1 MKASFRWICCSRKS
15 YVQILPSEESEE
27 EFPISSM
34 VGAQP
39 EELGGRRST
48 RLLQKRG
55 RVLVHDLPGTNLL
68 PRIQTAVE
76 REGDVIVVSLA
87 GTSAAGPGTAPDPE
101 EEEVVADEVEADAGV
116 EEETEEEEED
126 EEDNPMAP
134 STRLKYNRFKGDGSQ
149 DVDEWLCEFES
160 IALANQEDPD
170 AKRRIFQGLLKG
182 EALQWYQDV
191 PERTRNDWTSFVTL
205 FRRTF
210 REAGGE
216 ARALGKLSRMTMR
229 SSESVRKYSQRVKAL
244 IQKLTTAIAPS
255 VQVEWFVA
263 GFPEEMGFQIRQTR
277 PATLQEAVEAAQN
290 YENSAQSLRK
300 SLKHTEKRGKKIRK
314 ERERRRRHESSSEDS
329 DSTSKSDST
338 SSSSDQSEEDS
349 RGASKRRG
357 GSSRDSRPRRNRE
370 LIKVK
375 VEDDDS
381 RKVMK
386 EMKEIRESIAELNVH
401 LSENRKP
408 RKMIPTSRANVWCAN
423 CGKQGH
429 YPPECTEPRQKR
441 IHYVHPEE
449 EVYFA
454 YPEEEEFQMEEYQ
467 PVYQVQT
474 TYGRGKAPIQIAR
487 PPAGY
492 RIPQNVP
499 GRPMY
504 QKPTHGYCFNCGSP
518 DHYAPNCPFERQ
530 GQGAPRILPC
540 QNCGEYGHTAP
551 QCAKPAQ
558 PRPTFK
564 QVEVPPRE
572 MTGLNY
578 GHSGGIENPDK

>member
-1 MKASFRWICCSRKS
+1 MRASFRWICGRRRSFARI
-15 YVQILPSEESEE
+15 QPSEVSEVESPS
-27 EFPISSM
+27 FSM
-34 VGAQP
+34 VGSQP
-39 EELGGRRST
+39 EDLGGRRST
-48 RLLQKRG
+48 RLIQKRG
-55 RVLVHDLPGTNLL
+55 RILVHSLPPEPGTNLL
-68 PRIQTAVE
+68 PRLQSTVD
-76 REGDVIVVSLA
+76 REGEIIVVSLPETSSA
-87 GTSAAGPGTAPDPE
+87 GAGLTQDPE
-101 EEEVVADEVEADAGV
+101 GEEVLVNEDQEEES
-116 EEETEEEEED
+116 EED
-126 EEDNPMAP
+126 EEDRELMAP
-134 STRLKYNRFKGDGSQ
+134 STRLKYSRFKGDGSQ

-182 EALQWYQDV
+182 EALRWYQDV
-191 PERTRNDWTSFVTL
+191 PDRTRNDWDSFVTL
-205 FRRTF
+205 FQRTF

-229 SSESVRKYSQRVKAL
+229 PTESVRKYSQRVKAL
-244 IQKLTTAIAPS
+244 IQKLTTEIAPS

-277 PATLQEAVEAAQN
+277 PATLGQAVEAAQN

-300 SLKHTEKRGKKIRK
+300 SLKHTEKRGKKIRQ
-314 ERERRRRHESSSEDS
+314 ERERRKRHESSSENS
-329 DSTSKSDST
+329 D
-338 SSSSDQSEEDS
+338 SSSSNNSASSSSGQSEEDS
-349 RGASKRRG
+349 RGASRRRG
-357 GSSRDSRPRRNRE
+357 TSSGAARPRRNRE

-401 LSENRKP
+401 LSENRKQ
-408 RKMIPTSRANVWCAN
+408 RKMIPTSRANVWCAK

-429 YPPECTEPRQKR
+429 YPPECTEPPQKR
-441 IHYVHPEE
+441 VHYVHPEE
-449 EVYFA
+449 EVYYT
-454 YPEEEEFQMEEYQ
+454 YPEEEEFQVEEYQ

-492 RIPQNVP
+492 RIPQNAQV
-499 GRPMY
+499 GMPMY
-504 QKPTHGYCFNCGSP
+504 PRPTHGCCFNCGSP
-518 DHYAPNCPFERQ
+518 DHYSNNCPFGRQ

-540 QNCGEYGHTAP
+540 QNCGEYGHSAP
-551 QCAKPAQ
+551 QCVKPTQ
-558 PRPTFK
+558 PRPVFK

-578 GHSGGIENPDK
+578 GHSGGVENPDK